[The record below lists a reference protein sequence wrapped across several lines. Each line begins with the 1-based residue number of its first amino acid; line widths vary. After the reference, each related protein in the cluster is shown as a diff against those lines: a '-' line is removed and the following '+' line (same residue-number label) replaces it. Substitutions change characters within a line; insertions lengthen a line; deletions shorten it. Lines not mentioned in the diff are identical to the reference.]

1 MDKRHDPA
9 RKIIAPTGTT
19 LNCKSWQTEA
29 PLRMLMNNL
38 HPDVA
43 ERPEDLV
50 VYGGIGR
57 AARDWQCFDKIVE
70 VLKRL
75 EEDETLLV
83 QSGKP
88 VGVFKTHSD
97 APRVLI
103 ANSNLVPHWANWEH
117 FNELDKQGLAMYG
130 QMTAGS
136 WIYIGT
142 QGIVQAPTKPLWPW
156 PSSISTVKPRAAG
169 S

>member
-1 MDKRHDPA
+1 VIR
-9 RKIIAPTGTT
+9 APRGTE
-19 LNCKSWQTEA
+19 LSCKSWLTEA
-29 PLRMLMNNL
+29 VYRMIQNNL
-38 HPDVA
+38 DPEVA
-43 ERPEDLV
+43 EHPQSLV

-57 AARDWQCFDKIVE
+57 AARNWECFDTILD

-75 EEDETLLV
+75 EDDQTLLI

-88 VGVFKTHSD
+88 VGVFNTHAD

-117 FNELDKQGLAMYG
+117 FNELDKKGLMMYG

-136 WIYIGT
+136 WIT
-142 QGIVQAPTKPLWPW
+142 SARKASCRARTRPSWPW
-156 PSSISTVKPRAAG
+156 PASTLTARRKAAG
-169 S
+169 F